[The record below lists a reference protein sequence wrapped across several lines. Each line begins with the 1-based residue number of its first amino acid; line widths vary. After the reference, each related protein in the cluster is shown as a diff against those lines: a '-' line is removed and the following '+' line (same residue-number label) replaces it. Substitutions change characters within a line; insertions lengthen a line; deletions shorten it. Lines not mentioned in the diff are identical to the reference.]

1 MATFIGKLNGIKAL
15 AHLVTRKCDSDAL
28 AAVYGWD
35 ASDTDV
41 ELTEPEAETQARMEC
56 NAPEIDDVNY
66 CTCGLHQWDAN
77 AMNGLGDV
85 VPCGPDA
92 PWRVERRK

>member
-41 ELTEPEAETQARMEC
+41 ELPKM
-56 NAPEIDDVNY
+56 DDVNY